1 MGLSVVHAEKP
12 LTSVQKL
19 ASASGAA
26 LFRVDPDGIV
36 RCQFFFRVAQPK
48 QSSRGGLHDD
58 SKHFSMAQ
66 RTRN

>member
-48 QSSRGGLHDD
+48 QSSRGGG
-58 SKHFSMAQ
+58 AA
-66 RTRN
+66 R